1 MLRTIS
7 VWPLRRLLYLLVLC
21 SIVPALAA
29 FSWYAYNDYKGT
41 LTAVKHQALVSARA
55 VAVQQTTL
63 EKSVE
68 TLLTTLSD
76 ILASKSVDWN
86 AMQDIFEKIHTQTP
100 RFSTILFADPG
111 GDVLISAVRNQPV
124 PNVAERKYFR
134 DAVASRAF
142 SAGEFVLGNVTG
154 NPIFHY
160 SMPVYEADRLLGVLA
175 ATLPVNRFDAYFV
188 DASLPSG
195 SRLLLLD
202 HAGRRLLHYP
212 PRPESPLGE
221 PAIPSLVAAVQ
232 APGGDDMLYDDYDQT
247 GLRVVYAVV
256 RLRLTPRAAPYMAVV
271 VGIPYPSPG
280 ALFATFLWKPMAMLL
295 GSVLAALTVARLLGD
310 RTVCSGLEQLVAVT
324 KELAAGRLSTRAAD
338 LPACREVRN
347 LTSSINQMGSALLD
361 ENIRRLCMERDL
373 AANGAILREALAWKE
388 TMLDNSAVGIAAT
401 SELGHIAEI
410 NAGFA
415 EMFGCTEES
424 LVGSEFTRLFADA
437 GAFEACCSP
446 RGGEPDGRHF
456 EVPMRRADG
465 TVFWCVLA
473 GRLVASAGAKA
484 TVWVVVDIDARKQAE
499 AELHAAKTLA
509 EELAR
514 KAEAASEA
522 KSQFL
527 ANMSH
532 EIRTPLNGVLGML
545 QLLAT
550 TALSTEQGEYVAAAA
565 KSCKRLTSLLAD
577 ILDLSRIEFG
587 RLLVCQEIFRI
598 DDVRGAVVEL
608 FEPAARDKGIA
619 LRVVVDDAVPRH
631 LIGDETRLRQILFNL
646 VGNAVKFTG
655 QGEVRLDIGLQRPAT
670 KTACRLLLTVFDTG
684 IGIDDGQLARIFEPF
699 IQAEGTFTRAY
710 QGAGLGLAIVRRLVV
725 LLGGSMAVD
734 NAPGGTTFYVSAPFG
749 LPGLPRPEPE
759 AGRPAALPPVGAAP
773 GEHGVRVLLADDDTP
788 SRVACQRALER
799 VGHRVTAVDNGQAV
813 LELLA
818 RQEFDIVL
826 LDVQMPVISGMEAM
840 RRIREGEAGNPDIP
854 IVAVTGYAKF
864 GDAARFLAA
873 GADDYIPKP
882 VDFATL
888 TATVARVHAAKRGPT
903 PATAPPTA

>member
-7 VWPLRRLLYLLVLC
+7 VWPLRRLLYFLVLC

-29 FSWYAYNDYKGT
+29 FSWYAYNDYKKT
-41 LTAVKHQALVSARA
+41 LADVKHQALASARA
-55 VAVQQTTL
+55 VVAQQTTL

-68 TLLTTLSD
+68 TLLTTLSHL
-76 ILASKSVDWN
+76 LASKSMDSG
-86 AMQDIFEKIHTQTP
+86 ALREIFEKIHVQTP

-124 PNVAERKYFR
+124 PNLAGRKYFR

-154 NPIFHY
+154 SPIFHY
-160 SMPVYEADRLLGVLA
+160 SMPVFEADRLLGVLA
-175 ATLPVNRFDAYFV
+175 ATLPVDRFDTYFA
-188 DASLPSG
+188 DTGLPSG

-202 HAGRRLLHYP
+202 HAGRRLLHFP
-212 PRPESPLGE
+212 PRPESPLGQ
-221 PAIPSLVAAVQ
+221 PAIPSLVDAVQ
-232 APGGDDMLYDDYDQT
+232 ALGGDEMLFDDYDQT

-256 RLRLTPRAAPYMAVV
+256 RLRLKSQAAPYMAVV

-295 GSVLAALTVARLLGD
+295 GSVLAALIVARLLGD
-310 RTVCSGLEQLVAVT
+310 RTVCSGLEQLVVVT

-338 LPACREVRN
+338 LPACREVRT
-347 LTSSINQMGSALLD
+347 LARSINRMGSALLD

-373 AANGAILREALAWKE
+373 AANEAILREALAWKE

-401 SELGHIAEI
+401 SEAGRIAEI

-415 EMFGCTEES
+415 EMFGCAGEA
-424 LVGSEFTRLFADA
+424 LVGSDFSRLFVDA
-437 GAFEACCSP
+437 GAFEACCSL
-446 RGGEPDGRHF
+446 RGGASDGRHF
-456 EVPMRRADG
+456 EVAMRRADG
-465 TVFWCVLA
+465 TAFWCVLA

-484 TVWVVVDIDARKQAE
+484 TVWVAVDIDARRQAE
-499 AELHAAKTLA
+499 AELRTAKTLA

-545 QLLAT
+545 QLLGT
-550 TALSTEQGEYVAAAA
+550 TPLSPEQGEYVEAAA
-565 KSCKRLTSLLAD
+565 KSCKRLTNLLAD
-577 ILDLSRIEFG
+577 ILDLSRIESG
-587 RLLVCQEIFRI
+587 RLLVCQELFRI
-598 DDVRGAVVEL
+598 EDVRGAVVEL
-608 FEPAARDKGIA
+608 FEPAARDKGVA

-631 LIGDETRLRQILFNL
+631 LIGDETRLRQIAFNL
-646 VGNAVKFTG
+646 VGNAVKFTAR
-655 QGEVRLDIGLQRPAT
+655 GEVRLDIGLQRPAT
-670 KTACRLLLTVFDTG
+670 KTACRLLLTVSDTG

-725 LLGGSMAVD
+725 LLGGSLAVD
-734 NAPGGTTFYVSAPFG
+734 NTPGGTTFYVSAPFG
-749 LPGLPRPEPE
+749 LPSLPRPEPE
-759 AGRPAALPPVGAAP
+759 AGPPAALPPAGCAP
-773 GEHGVRVLLADDDTP
+773 GEPGLRVLLAEDDAP
-788 SRVACQRALER
+788 SRVACLRALER
-799 VGHRVTAVDNGQAV
+799 AGHRVTAVDNGQAV
-813 LELLA
+813 LELLE
-818 RQEFDIVL
+818 RQEFDVAL
-826 LDVQMPVISGMEAM
+826 LDMQMPVINGMEAM
-840 RRIREGEAGNPDIP
+840 RHIREGRAGNPDIP
-854 IVAVTGYAKF
+854 IVAVTGYAMF
-864 GDAARFLAA
+864 GDDARFLAA
-873 GADDYIPKP
+873 GADGYIAKP